1 MQGNTCHRVLPGL
14 HRLEINLFTP
24 IPYQYYIHEVHDG
37 QMNGDSLF
45 QFRNPK
51 NKSHQLLYTVTK
63 LTQIQIPLVSVI
75 RFVRHRTLYHS
86 VSNKQQ
92 EFQENE
98 YDTSLHM
105 WNPINNLQF
114 YLPQI
119 NGMNLDKYSTD
130 IIHICMIRFLVHAT
144 IAVRH

>member
-1 MQGNTCHRVLPGL
+1 MQFVLLAQMGL
-14 HRLEINLFTP
+14 CRAFVDYTLSLRLF
-24 IPYQYYIHEVHDG
+24 
-37 QMNGDSLF
+37 
-45 QFRNPK
+45 
-51 NKSHQLLYTVTK
+51 
-63 LTQIQIPLVSVI
+63 

>member
-1 MQGNTCHRVLPGL
+1 MIFAGKYLSPSLARTS
-14 HRLEINLFTP
+14 RLEINLFTP

-75 RFVRHRTLYHS
+75 RVVGANRAMSHLCW
-86 VSNKQQ
+86 
-92 EFQENE
+92 
-98 YDTSLHM
+98 LHV
-105 WNPINNLQF
+105 I
-114 YLPQI
+114 
-119 NGMNLDKYSTD
+119 S
-130 IIHICMIRFLVHAT
+130 
-144 IAVRH
+144 